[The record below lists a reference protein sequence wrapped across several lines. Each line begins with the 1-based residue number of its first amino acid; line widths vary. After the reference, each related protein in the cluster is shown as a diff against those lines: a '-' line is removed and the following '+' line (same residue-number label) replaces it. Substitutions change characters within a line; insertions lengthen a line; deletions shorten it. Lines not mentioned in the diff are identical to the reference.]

1 MNIYRYSFF
10 SIRKKYIWLVTFR
23 LFGNYESLVAGRPRD
38 ALVDITGGVG
48 ELLSL
53 DTYKT
58 EKQRMELFDILHES
72 IEQRSL
78 MSASIAVCVQ

>member
-1 MNIYRYSFF
+1 M
-10 SIRKKYIWLVTFR
+10 
-23 LFGNYESLVAGRPRD
+23 AGRPRD

-58 EKQRMELFDILHES
+58 EAQKLELFDILHES
-72 IEQRSL
+72 VEQRSL
-78 MSASIAVCVQ
+78 MSASIAVSGQAI